1 MALRCGIDAGEKSVG
16 LAAVIVDEQGMPVS
30 VPYLMSVKHD
40 GGVDKAASGQ
50 TTQLTRKASGG
61 MARRARNHKHNRRRQ
76 RRKLREALSAHG
88 FPVVDMTKLSTYE
101 AWEARIEL
109 CKGFVPDPE
118 RRRRLVSMALQHME
132 RHRGWANAWVSVGF
146 YLNADEPSDDFIKA
160 VEKLEEVTSLGI
172 PDDAPLEFQSDIAQ
186 YGLTNQQ
193 LLRDRVKDGSN
204 RVQPYNLLGRQR
216 REDVAR
222 EWRHIC
228 RTQKL
233 GDEVFETLGTL
244 AFQQEHPR
252 VPEELV
258 GSEWVPGYRSEP
270 RASKS
275 ALEFQEFR
283 IRQEIAN
290 LAIKPSPRSR
300 ERTRLSGEQ
309 QHILFDT
316 LSGITSFNEQPT
328 WRDLADAL
336 EIEASLLT
344 HNNPD
349 EQLTAKAPINR
360 TLVAIHSL
368 PKKHPVLQWWK
379 TAAAEQ
385 RSALIHRLGDPSA
398 SRHLHNEEIDSLL
411 GSLDDAEVTKLE
423 GVKLDSGRAS
433 HCLTVLRMLC
443 DEIRDTGD
451 DYTTARNRLFNRG
464 ESMVPERD
472 DLTVPAQHPT
482 LQRVIP
488 PVRRF
493 LMGVQ
498 RDLGDIDQV
507 TIEHVRAAFLGTNAL
522 SDLRKEQGAN
532 RKERERVTAD
542 YRATY
547 PGSTPSRDMVRKF
560 QLIRRQNCQCLY
572 CGETLGS
579 PSQIELDHIV
589 PRSGGG
595 SNRQANLAAV
605 CTSCNQQKGKNPFSV
620 FASSG
625 RNPRVSVDGALE
637 RVRGLDFGS
646 MPKAKANGIRKEMR
660 QRLLQRSEDQPV
672 DERALASTAYAAVE
686 LRHRIQATFGDEVKV
701 PVYKGSIVSAARKA
715 SGIDKK
721 LELRPGLTEKSR
733 IDRRH
738 HAIDA
743 AVAAMLNPSVA
754 MTLSIREQ
762 MRDAAKLTGR
772 DNGWRDYRGEPG
784 SERARRFEQWTQA
797 MNRLAAL
804 IRQKVDDDQ
813 IPVTQPIR
821 MSSHHGQLHEA
832 NRIAHTTK
840 ELGAE
845 WSWSEIARVVDRSIY
860 RGLVDELGA
869 LKKLPANSD
878 RCGRL
883 ASGRLLQAEDS
894 VYLFGGKQD
903 ARLALPQSSSAKLGA
918 TIHHGRLYRVS
929 QGKKSSIQLLRIWA
943 ADLYELPNGAEGDLL
958 TQPVNPYSS
967 AVQRNTREAL
977 RRALLDGTAEHIVSI
992 VPGDEIYIDPE
1003 DWIGN
1008 DTEFGRFLALYPE
1021 RHWEV
1026 NRMPDDS
1033 RIGLRPL
1040 VLAAEG
1046 LKHQLDETDNADP
1059 NLSTLLGAL
1068 ETGVRISIA
1077 ALTSTP
1083 RTRLVRRNS
1092 LGEIRSM
1099 RSLG

>member
-30 VPYLMSVKHD
+30 VPYLISVKHD

-61 MARRARNHKHNRRRQ
+61 IARRARNHKHNRRRQ
-76 RRKLREALSAHG
+76 RRQLREALLAHG
-88 FPVVDMTKLSTYE
+88 LPVVDMTKLSTYE

-109 CKGFVPDPE
+109 CRGFVPDPE

-146 YLNADEPSDDFIKA
+146 YLNAAEPSDDFVKA
-160 VEKLEEVTSLGI
+160 VEKLEELDSLGI

-193 LLRDRVKDGSN
+193 LLRDRVKGGSN

-228 RTQKL
+228 RIQEL
-233 GDEVFETLGTL
+233 GDAVFETLGTL

-258 GSEWVPGYRSEP
+258 GSEWIPGYKSEP

-300 ERTRLSGEQ
+300 ERTRLSVEQ

-360 TLVAIHSL
+360 TLAAIHAL

-379 TAAAEQ
+379 SANAEQ
-385 RSALIHRLGDPSA
+385 RSALVHRLGDPSA
-398 SRHLHNEEIDSLL
+398 PRHMHNEEIDSLL

-433 HCLTVLRMLC
+433 HSLTVLRMLC

-451 DYTTARNRLFNRG
+451 DYTTARNRLFNGG
-464 ESMVPERD
+464 ETMVPERD

-493 LMGVQ
+493 LMGVH
-498 RDLGDIDQV
+498 RNLGDIDQV

-572 CGETLGS
+572 CGETLRS
-579 PSQIELDHIV
+579 PSQVELDHIV

-625 RNPRVSVDGALE
+625 HNPRVSVDGALE

-721 LELRPGLTEKSR
+721 LELRPGLIEKSR

-743 AVAAMLNPSVA
+743 AVASMLNPSVA

-762 MRDAAKLTGR
+762 MRDAALLTGR
-772 DNGWRDYRGEPG
+772 DNGWKTYQGEPG
-784 SERARRFEQWTQA
+784 SERARKFAEWVHA
-797 MNRLAAL
+797 MDRLAQL
-804 IRQKVDDDQ
+804 IREKLDEDDV
-813 IPVTQPIR
+813 PVVQPLR
-821 MSSHHGQLHEA
+821 MSASHGQLHEA
-832 NRIAHTTK
+832 GRDAHISK
-840 ELGAE
+840 CLGEE
-845 WSWSEIARVVDRSIY
+845 WTAQEISRVVDKSVY
-860 RGLVDELGA
+860 RYLVDGLGTA
-869 LKKLPANSD
+869 KKLPTNPA
-878 RCGRL
+878 RAAQL
-883 ASGRLLQAEDS
+883 TSGKWLSADDP
-894 VYLFGGKQD
+894 VYLFKGAKD
-903 ARLALPQSSSAKLGA
+903 ARIPLPRNSSAKLGA
-918 TIHHGRLYRVS
+918 TIHHGRLYRVPN
-929 QGKKSSIQLLRIWA
+929 GNVELLRIWA
-943 ADLYELPNGAEGDLL
+943 ADLYELPDKEGADLL
-958 TQPVNPYSS
+958 NQPVDPYSR
-967 AVQRNTREAL
+967 AVQRNSRAPL
-977 RRALLDGTAEHIVSI
+977 RRALLARTAEHVVSL
-992 VPGDEIYIDPE
+992 VPGDEIYIDAK

-1008 DTEFGRFLALYPE
+1008 TTDFGRFMAEHPE
-1021 RHWEV
+1021 QHWEI
-1026 NRMPDDS
+1026 NRMPED
-1033 RIGLRPL
+1033 RLIGLRPL

-1046 LKHQLDETDNADP
+1046 LQSTTGQELSEKNDDFSKALQDGFRVSV
-1059 NLSTLLGAL
+1059 STLVAVPG
-1068 ETGVRISIA
+1068 
-1077 ALTSTP
+1077 
-1083 RTRLVRRNS
+1083 TRLVRRNS
-1092 LGEIRSM
+1092 LGEVT
-1099 RSLG
+1099 SLTRLA